1 MRTIRILF
9 LLLALLDMAEAMAQP
24 GMDFPTVDAQSLALF
39 QKGDWKGLA
48 GYGRQALAAGV
59 DYLNLR
65 LRLGYAA
72 FASGDYATAIVHYE
86 KALGFDSYNET
97 ARYHIHY
104 ARRYLGQHE
113 IATAEAE
120 RLPSELLRREGLLT
134 PGVTLIGAEFSY
146 KSSLVDIRN
155 NPAYGHLT
163 LGHRVSPRLHL
174 QHAITNYSQRISE
187 PLLTGLAN
195 NTNIIIGQTGFWN
208 RAAFNIDRRWQAVA
222 AYQYQNSAFGSLVYH
237 HHVLMLGGKYYGS
250 RVALQGDVVLARM
263 LDTGL
268 VQAELTLHAY
278 PLGNQNL
285 YGLTTL
291 TARNASGS
299 PFLVRQVLGAKV
311 SKGAW
316 LEAYATIGSFRNYA
330 EADGLYLYNAIDTDR
345 FKAGASAY
353 IQLPRSILLQLG
365 YTFENRQLYGR
376 TTTFFQ
382 HSFTGGITWRH

>member
-382 HSFTGGITWRH
+382 HSFTGGITWRR

>member
-1 MRTIRILF
+1 MRTLRIPI
-9 LLLALLDMAEAMAQP
+9 LLLALLEMAQAFAQP
-24 GMDFPTVDAQSLALF
+24 GLDFRTVDTQTLAHF
-39 QKGDWKGLA
+39 TKGDWRGLA
-48 GYGRQALAAGV
+48 GYGRQALAAGI

-120 RLPSELLRREGLLT
+120 RLPSETLRREGLMAPT
-134 PGVTLIGAEFSY
+134 VTLIGAEFSY

-163 LGHRVSPRLHL
+163 LGHRVSRRLHL
-174 QHAITNYSQRISE
+174 QHAIANYSQRISE

-208 RAAFNIDRRWQAVA
+208 RAAFNIDRRWQALA

-237 HHVLMLGGKYYGS
+237 NHVLMLGGKYHGS
-250 RVALQGDVVLARM
+250 RLTLQGDVVLARM

-268 VQAELTLHAY
+268 LQAELTLHAY
-278 PLGNQNL
+278 PLGNQVL
-285 YGLTTL
+285 YGITTV
-291 TARNASGS
+291 TARDGPGS
-299 PFLVRQVLGAKV
+299 PFIVRQVLGAKV
-311 SKGAW
+311 SKVAW
-316 LEAYATIGSFRNYA
+316 IEGYATFGSFRNYA

-345 FKAGASAY
+345 LKAGATAY
-353 IQLPRSILLQLG
+353 LQLSRSILLQLG
-365 YTFENRQLYGR
+365 YTFEDRQLYGR
-376 TTTFFQ
+376 TIYFYQ
-382 HSFTGGITWRH
+382 HSLTGGITWRH

>member
-1 MRTIRILF
+1 MRTIRTLI
-9 LLLALLDMAEAMAQP
+9 LLLALLDLTEALAQP
-24 GMDFPTVDAQSLALF
+24 VLDFRTVDTQTLALF
-39 QKGDWKGLA
+39 TKGDWRALA

-72 FASGDYATAIVHYE
+72 FASGDYATAILHYE

-120 RLPSELLRREGLLT
+120 RLPSETLRREGLMT
-134 PGVTLIGAEFSY
+134 PAVTLIGAEFSY

-163 LGHRVSPRLHL
+163 LGHRVSRRLHF

-208 RAAFNIDRRWQAVA
+208 RAAFNIDRRWQALA

-237 HHVLMLGGKYYGS
+237 NHVLMLGGKYHGS
-250 RVALQGDVVLARM
+250 RIAIQGDAVLARM

-268 VQAELTLHAY
+268 VQAALTIHAY
-278 PLGNQNL
+278 PLGNQDL
-285 YGLTTL
+285 YAITTL
-291 TARNASGS
+291 TARNAAGS
-299 PFLVRQVLGAKV
+299 PLLVRQVLGAKV
-311 SKGAW
+311 SKRVW

-330 EADGLYLYNAIDTDR
+330 EADALYIFNAIDTDR
-345 FKAGASAY
+345 LKAGATAY
-353 IQLPRSILLQLG
+353 LQLPRSILLHLG
-365 YTFENRQLYGR
+365 YTFEDRQLYGR
-376 TTTFFQ
+376 TTTFYQ